1 MRGKAAVPLLC
12 AGALAL
18 LLSGCSAL
26 GFLFGPDQGEVDLVV
41 VNDSAR
47 AVYAI
52 SLDAGDWSETVS
64 SADGFPLLER
74 GELWPVPGGGDTGLY
89 PGAAGGGRPDPGPL
103 AGPLPRGA
111 AGADPERKRAGH
123 GGISPP
129 KPKPTQ
135 VSPLPLIQMG
145 ER

>member
-41 VNDSAR
+41 V
-47 AVYAI
+47 YAI

-64 SADGFPLLER
+64 TADGFPLLER
-74 GELWPVPGGGDTGLY
+74 GESYGLSLEEGTQDY
-89 PGAAGGGRPDPGPL
+89 TLALLGEDGRTL
-103 AGPLPRGA
+103 ARWQGRF
-111 AGADPERKRAGH
+111 H
-123 GGISPP
+123 
-129 KPKPTQ
+129 
-135 VSPLPLIQMG
+135 G
-145 ER
+145 ERQELTLSENGPVTAG

>member
-52 SLDAGDWSETVS
+52 SLDAGDWTETVS
-64 SADGFPLLER
+64 SADGGLLER
-74 GELWPVPGGGDTGLY
+74 GESYGLSLEEGTENY
-89 PGAAGGGRPDPGPL
+89 TLALLGEDGRPL
-103 AGPLPRGA
+103 ARWQGRF
-111 AGADPERKRAGH
+111 R
-123 GGISPP
+123 
-129 KPKPTQ
+129 
-135 VSPLPLIQMG
+135 G
-145 ER
+145 ERQELTLSGNGSITAR

>member
-26 GFLFGPDQGEVDLVV
+26 GFLFGSDQGEVDLVV

-74 GELWPVPGGGDTGLY
+74 GESYGLSLEEGTEDYTLELLGKNGRTLARWQGRFHGERQELTLSGGGT
-89 PGAAGGGRPDPGPL
+89 
-103 AGPLPRGA
+103 
-111 AGADPERKRAGH
+111 
-123 GGISPP
+123 
-129 KPKPTQ
+129 
-135 VSPLPLIQMG
+135 IQLNGG
-145 ER
+145 EREGMSP

>member
-52 SLDAGDWSETVS
+52 SLDAGDWSETVAS
-64 SADGFPLLER
+64 VDGFPLLER
-74 GELWPVPGGGDTGLY
+74 GESNGLSLEEGTRDY
-89 PGAAGGGRPDPGPL
+89 TLALLGEDGQTLARWQGRF
-103 AGPLPRGA
+103 
-111 AGADPERKRAGH
+111 H
-123 GGISPP
+123 
-129 KPKPTQ
+129 
-135 VSPLPLIQMG
+135 G
-145 ER
+145 ERQELTLSENGPVTAG

>member
-26 GFLFGPDQGEVDLVV
+26 GFLFGSDQGEVDLVV

-74 GELWPVPGGGDTGLY
+74 GESYGLY
-89 PGAAGGGRPDPGPL
+89 LEGAEDELTVVLSDELGRPLARFPVDFHGERLVLALEEDGTATVQPEGPL
-103 AGPLPRGA
+103 SEGGEGA
-111 AGADPERKRAGH
+111 
-123 GGISPP
+123 
-129 KPKPTQ
+129 
-135 VSPLPLIQMG
+135 
-145 ER
+145 